1 MTSFILETLFYV
13 TLIIGA
19 AYIIVYNLDILKNLK
34 DYEQDYNDKINKRGN
49 KVTL

>member
-19 AYIIVYNLDILKNLK
+19 AYIIVYNVDILKNLK
-34 DYEQDYNDKINKRGN
+34 DYEQDYNDQNQQERQ
-49 KVTL
+49 